1 MMMGVIVEFVGNST
15 PPNDIQSFWSEASF
29 PVRLPRSLVAL
40 FVLVVIT
47 LCALFFFLMRVVYFL
62 TKRGCRGGGV
72 RGTNPMEPLMIQIG
86 GQTSAR
92 TRAATFF
99 FFPGRFQWQMTV
111 RQLAWTEQSSWPGVS
126 LLCLFFFFLKKK
138 GKQHISPR

>member
-47 LCALFFFLMRVVYFL
+47 LCALFF
-62 TKRGCRGGGV
+62 
-72 RGTNPMEPLMIQIG
+72 
-86 GQTSAR
+86 
-92 TRAATFF
+92 
-99 FFPGRFQWQMTV
+99 
-111 RQLAWTEQSSWPGVS
+111 
-126 LLCLFFFFLKKK
+126 
-138 GKQHISPR
+138 